1 MADAR
6 VIPGSVAV
14 GQFKALVLAT
24 TKNPALQVVRRS
36 DRQAVLS
43 TLTPLRPQ
51 YSAELAAELAVY
63 GIELF
68 ELVGTGLAES
78 TEYAVEDR
86 TSGPLRETIV
96 RTLPSHIGTEGLT
109 IAVGSCYYE
118 GFGKAEGYLTG
129 LHSARFSRP
138 AFKLLVGDNLYVD
151 IGTTKPGR
159 DTGYSETVDRYL
171 TYFWNSHYADV
182 LSTLPTFMT
191 WDDHEFWNNYP
202 ESQTW
207 LARSWLS
214 GEHRPIYIQAAKECQ
229 KLFQKTLN
237 PPSVGQGHNSYIFD
251 IPPISFFIADTRTER
266 SLYDDADRCMFSPQ
280 ELQAFENWAA
290 NLKAPGVL
298 VMGQP
303 LWLPKGGMTDY
314 NPADFEVQYARMWK
328 AIDKSPFDILVI
340 SGDVHYSR
348 VLEIAL
354 RNRTLREFVTSPAC
368 HIPTVMSS
376 AGGSYSEQGQ
386 GEVKITKSVEID
398 AVISG
403 GVKPRLSRYLFGTD
417 VQNTIAFLHFRRKS
431 DTAIDVGGVFVDLDT
446 QKVPAAT
453 KADLPGWF
461 SGKLDPV
468 FQECQAF
475 PMFTLR

>member
-6 VIPGSVAV
+6 VIPGSVAA
-14 GQFKALVLAT
+14 GQFKALVLAST
-24 TKNPALQVVRRS
+24 QNPTLQVVRRS
-36 DRQAVLS
+36 DRQPVMSRLS
-43 TLTPLRPQ
+43 PLRPQ
-51 YSAELAAELAVY
+51 YSAEVAAELAVY

-68 ELVGTGLAES
+68 ELVVTGLVES
-78 TEYAVEDR
+78 TEYVVEDR
-86 TSGPLRETIV
+86 TSGQLRETVI
-96 RTLPSHIGTEGLT
+96 RTLPDHIGSEGLT

-118 GFGKAEGYLTG
+118 GFGKAEGYLAG
-129 LHSARFSRP
+129 LHSARFSRS

-151 IGTTKPGR
+151 IGATKPGR

-202 ESQTW
+202 ESQMW

-214 GEHRPIYIQAAKECQ
+214 SGHRPVYIRAGKECL
-229 KLFQKTLN
+229 KLFQNTLN
-237 PPSVGQGHNSYIFD
+237 PPSVAQGHGSYIFE
-251 IPPISFFIADTRTER
+251 IAPISFFIADTRTER
-266 SLYDDADRCMFSPQ
+266 SLHDDTNRRMFSQQ
-280 ELQAFENWAA
+280 ELQAFENWVA

-303 LWLPKGGMTDY
+303 LWMSKGGMTDY
-314 NPADFEVQYARMWK
+314 NPPDFEVQYARMWK
-328 AIDKSPFDILVI
+328 AIDRSSFDILVI
-340 SGDVHYSR
+340 SGDVHHSR

-368 HIPTVMSS
+368 HIPTVLSS
-376 AGGSYSEQGQ
+376 AGGTYGEQGQ

-398 AVISG
+398 ALISG
-403 GVKPRLSRYLFGTD
+403 GVKPRLSRYLFGTNA
-417 VQNTIAFLHFRRKS
+417 QNTIAFLHFRRKA
-431 DTAIDVGGVFVDLDT
+431 DMAIDVGGVFVDLDT

-453 KADLPGWF
+453 TAALSGDLA
-461 SGKLDPV
+461 PV
-468 FQECQAF
+468 FRECQAF